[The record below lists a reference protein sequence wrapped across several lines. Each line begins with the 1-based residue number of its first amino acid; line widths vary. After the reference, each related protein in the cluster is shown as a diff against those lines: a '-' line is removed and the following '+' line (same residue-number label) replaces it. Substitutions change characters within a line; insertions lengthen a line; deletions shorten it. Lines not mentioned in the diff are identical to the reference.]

1 MIHESIKQKLLSI
14 GLTASMIRESSAFEI
29 AHETEKP
36 FSWLLCSCIVTIKTA
51 LEKKKMNPRKG
62 EKEKYHTPP
71 EQTHN
76 TDNTLNAHRTAS
88 T

>member
-1 MIHESIKQKLLSI
+1 VIHESIKQKLLSI

-62 EKEKYHTPP
+62 EKE
-71 EQTHN
+71 
-76 TDNTLNAHRTAS
+76 
-88 T
+88 